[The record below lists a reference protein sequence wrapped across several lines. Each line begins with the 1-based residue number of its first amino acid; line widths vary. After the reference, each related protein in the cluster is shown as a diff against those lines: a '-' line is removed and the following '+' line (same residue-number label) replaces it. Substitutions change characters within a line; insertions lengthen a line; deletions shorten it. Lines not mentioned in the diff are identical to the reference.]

1 MRLSVLLRPLR
12 RLRCTSRA
20 AGICFLLALS
30 APAWGWG
37 PLGHRIIARIAE
49 KEAGSKALSRLNLYL
64 GKDVAIEDAVLWAD
78 TLEVERPETA
88 RWHFI
93 HIPPNAM
100 ELDLDRVCPDR
111 DCVTVKVR
119 EFEGIARLGIR
130 DRSEIEEAVKLVL
143 HLMGDLHQP
152 LHAGYAE
159 DEEGRGIPVVL
170 DGRAMSLY
178 DAWDSALVA
187 RLGDDDAAI
196 AERLEQNITSEQR
209 RQWQAGNLRDWTW
222 ETHLLAARM
231 AYGALPTGSPKTLGD
246 DYVAQATEVVETQLM
261 KAGVRLA
268 KILDRIWP

>member
-1 MRLSVLLRPLR
+1 
-12 RLRCTSRA
+12 
-20 AGICFLLALS
+20 LLALS
-30 APAWGWG
+30 APAWSWG

-49 KEAGSKALSRLNLYL
+49 KEAGRKALSRLNFYL
-64 GKDVAIEDAVLWAD
+64 GKDVSIEDAALWAD

-88 RWHFI
+88 RWHFL

-100 ELDLDRVCPDR
+100 ELDLDRVCPDG

-143 HLMGDLHQP
+143 HLVGDLHQP
-152 LHAGYAE
+152 LHEGYAE
-159 DEEGRGIPVVL
+159 DEGGRGIAVVL
-170 DGRAMSLY
+170 DGRPMSLY
-178 DAWDSALVA
+178 DAWESALVQ

-196 AERLEQNITSEQR
+196 AERLEQSITTEQR
-209 RQWQAGNLRDWTW
+209 RQWCEGNLRDWTW

-231 AYGALPTGSPKTLGD
+231 AYGALPPGSPKTLGD
-246 DYVAQATEVVETQLM
+246 DYVNQATEVVETQLM

-268 KILDRIWP
+268 KILDRVWP